1 MENRI
6 YGSVENVRVEL
17 EGKTGFDKDIEDT
30 LIERVAEIEE
40 NDGVVPGLN
49 KADWIVM
56 TAIVIAALAAF
67 ITSFSL

>member
-6 YGSVENVRVEL
+6 YGSVENVREEL